1 MAKTI
6 GIDIDFEILPLLM
19 SGSKFFD
26 QILRKFFKNLGVYV
40 VV

>member
-19 SGSKFFD
+19 SAGDIVEAWVSS
-26 QILRKFFKNLGVYV
+26 QVLKNKAWLK
-40 VV
+40 